1 MSRLLFCA
9 ANSGSLRCILAAIP
23 LLIQVS
29 LPNQSAAQSCPSNGA
44 TVGVGTEDA
53 EFADGIACGSN
64 DLPITD
70 DYTFTLEDGL
80 NIDNDDGKGLVFY
93 GERDISILTQG
104 PEHDVLIVGGDGDNA
119 LEVQGAALPDDADP
133 QSVHIEA
140 GEIRSTKDGIRV
152 TEVYG
157 DLEIQARGTITV
169 SNSGNP
175 GFGGSGIYAK
185 NADPSVVSMSTDIT
199 VSDIISTAE
208 KNSDSDASIAGIYV
222 DRSGQVSIRS
232 TGMISTSGSDVHGV
246 FVLLGAD
253 AAMETRE
260 LDISVNDILT
270 TGDES
275 HGIYAGIFKDGAEEG
290 TLPITVTVEGKVQ
303 TAGTGSHGLFLES
316 GGGAV
321 QLNIAEQGS
330 IVAWP
335 SEGESQQTCDDPTAT
350 KAILIVSDCFS
361 SPPAPFESV
370 QITNHGTVSGDV
382 CATASNAPRFE
393 NYGTL
398 NAGQLIE
405 LFEYTGKGDCNSI
418 ESDSEFLLGELV
430 SSGTLSPGS
439 LGRIE
444 ITQLAANYIQQRNG
458 VLELDVDWS
467 ARTSDQVRVSG
478 SANLEGTV
486 TVNLLSDPMQL
497 PVSLDQSSTANLLTI
512 LTAQNIELGDAG
524 LDAPGTLLVNHF
536 LTTDITNTSL
546 RLGTFLNL
554 NPDGLN
560 QNQLNVLEEVHASRN
575 ENSTIGSVFSEFLNE
590 TELADLQNELDGLGN
605 EIAGAS
611 IQSGIWSVQSFGSSI
626 PRCDFRQQPIDRRK
640 PCYQLSWDWSEL
652 TRERTHQERG
662 YLADQFQLLNSFG
675 WAFDNAPVSLEA
687 AVGVNRH
694 HIKIEEFASSKGRS
708 ISAGLQWSGSAGA
721 VEYSLTFSGNRS
733 SFETTRHIAFD
744 QSNSVGEFS
753 LTTYSARGMIRYP
766 IEIGSLRL
774 IPSVSIDSIH
784 YDSRPYTETGSDAL
798 SLQVGRSKGSATI
811 ASADLQLEAQPF
823 EVFGLMAGP
832 TMGLSWK
839 QASNPGLT
847 VRSQLTGGL
856 NSFESTSSLIPSEIE
871 SKLGLRIWSKSE
883 NFAGTIA
890 VSASQGKGGLS
901 KGKGAEAQFTIYF

>member
-1 MSRLLFCA
+1 MSRRLFCA
-9 ANSGSLRCILAAIP
+9 ANNGSFCCILAAIP

-29 LPNQSAAQSCPSNGA
+29 LPNQSAAQSCPSIGA
-44 TVGVGTEDA
+44 TVGTEDA
-53 EFADGIACGSN
+53 EFADGIACGADDS
-64 DLPITD
+64 PITV

-93 GERDISILTQG
+93 GEGDISILTQG
-104 PEHDVLIVGGDGDNA
+104 PEHDVLIVGGDGHNA
-119 LEVQGAALPDDADP
+119 LEVQGDATPNNADP
-133 QSVHIEA
+133 QSVRIEA

-152 TEVYG
+152 TAVYG
-157 DLEIQARGTITV
+157 DLEIQARETITV
-169 SNSGNP
+169 SNSENP
-175 GFGGSGIYAK
+175 GFGGSGIFAK
-185 NADPSVVSMSTDIT
+185 NASENPEVSMSTDIT
-199 VSDIISTAE
+199 VSNIISTAE
-208 KNSDSDASIAGIYV
+208 TDSDSDASIAGIYV

-270 TGDES
+270 TGDDS
-275 HGIYAGIFKDGAEEG
+275 YGIYAGIFEEEPEEG
-290 TLPITVTVEGKVQ
+290 TLPITVTVEGKVE
-303 TAGTGSHGLFLES
+303 TRGSGSHGLFLQS

-335 SEGESQQTCDDPTAT
+335 SEGESQQNCNDLTAT
-350 KAILIVSDCFS
+350 KAILISDCFGS
-361 SPPAPFESV
+361 SPAPFESV
-370 QITNHGTVSGDV
+370 QITNHGAVSGDV

-405 LFEYTGKGDCNSI
+405 LFEYTGTGGCNSK
-418 ESDSEFLLGELV
+418 ESNSEFSLGELV

-439 LGRIE
+439 LDSIG
-444 ITQLAANYIQQRNG
+444 ITQIAANYIQQRNG

-512 LTAQNIELGDAG
+512 LTAQKIELGDAG
-524 LDAPGTLLVNHF
+524 LEAPGTLLVNHF
-536 LTTDITNTSL
+536 LTTDNANTSL

-575 ENSTIGSVFSEFLNE
+575 ESNTIGSVFSEFLNE
-590 TELADLQNELDGLGN
+590 TELANLQNELDELGN

-626 PRCDFRQQPIDRRK
+626 PRCDFRQQPIDRMR

-687 AVGVNRH
+687 AVGVNRN

-744 QSNSVGEFS
+744 QSNSVGEFT

-774 IPSVSIDSIH
+774 IPSVSIDSIR
-784 YDSRPYTETGSDAL
+784 YDSRPYTETGSDDL

-871 SKLGLRIWSKSE
+871 SKFGLRIWSKSE

>member
-9 ANSGSLRCILAAIP
+9 ANSGSFRCILAAIP

-29 LPNQSAAQSCPSNGA
+29 LPNQSAAQSCPSIGA
-44 TVGVGTEDA
+44 TVGTEDA
-53 EFADGIACGSN
+53 EFADGIACGADDS
-64 DLPITD
+64 PITV

-119 LEVQGAALPDDADP
+119 LEVQGNAMAMPNKADP
-133 QSVHIEA
+133 QSVRIEA

-152 TEVYG
+152 TEVFG
-157 DLEIQARGTITV
+157 DLEIQAHGTITV
-169 SNSGNP
+169 SNSENP
-175 GFGGSGIYAK
+175 GFGGSGIYAY
-185 NADPSVVSMSTDIT
+185 NAGPNVVSMSTDIT
-199 VSDIISTAE
+199 VSDIISTAVE
-208 KNSDSDASIAGIYV
+208 GSNPDPLIAGIYV

-246 FVLLGAD
+246 YAFLGTD
-253 AAMETRE
+253 AAMKTRE

-275 HGIYAGIFKDGAEEG
+275 YGIYAGIFEDEVEEG
-290 TLPITVTVEGKVQ
+290 TLPITVTVEGKVE
-303 TAGTGSHGLFLES
+303 TRGSGSHGLFLQS

-335 SEGESQQTCDDPTAT
+335 SEGESQQNCNDLTAT
-350 KAILIVSDCFS
+350 KAILISDCFDTT
-361 SPPAPFESV
+361 PAPFESV

-398 NAGQLIE
+398 NAGLLIK
-405 LFEYTGKGDCNSI
+405 LFEYTGTGSCNSI
-418 ESDSEFLLGELV
+418 ESHSEFSLGELV

-439 LGRIE
+439 LGRIG

-467 ARTSDQVRVSG
+467 KKTSDQVRVSG

-560 QNQLNVLEEVHASRN
+560 QNQLNVLEEVHASRD
-575 ENSTIGSVFSEFLNE
+575 ESSTIGSVFSEFLNE

-626 PRCDFRQQPIDRRK
+626 PRCDFRQQPIDRMK

-652 TRERTHQERG
+652 ARERTHQERG

-774 IPSVSIDSIH
+774 IPSVSIDSIR
-784 YDSRPYTETGSDAL
+784 YDSRPYTETGSDDL
-798 SLQVGRSKGSATI
+798 SLQVGCSKGSATI
-811 ASADLQLEAQPF
+811 ASADLQLETQPF

-856 NSFESTSSLIPSEIE
+856 NSFESTSSLVPSEIE
-871 SKLGLRIWSKSE
+871 SKFGLRIWSKSE